1 MNWRSKMALP
11 AVLLMIWL
19 FTGCDPV
26 QEPWV
31 QHPGQWQDE
40 RARNPQIDTQL
51 RHRLAHTQIDR

>member
-1 MNWRSKMALP
+1 MALP
-11 AVLLMIWL
+11 VALLIIWL

-31 QHPGQWQDE
+31 QHPGQWQNE